1 MKTTIRTLSAA
12 LRGRLAILAAGAA
25 LLALVAALAIA
36 SARGP
41 AGGGAAVSGAAVERA
56 AAVALPT
63 LDGGGEARL
72 ADWAGRPLFVYF
84 WASWCAP
91 CERETPLIGRLW
103 EEYEPRGYAFVA
115 INIHDREA
123 DARAFAR
130 RYGLAF
136 PALVDADGDVYFEF
150 GIDGVP
156 EALFLEPGLR
166 VAHRRTGELEEAE
179 LRAMLEDIGR
189 PS

>member
-1 MKTTIRTLSAA
+1 MKTTIRALPDA

-25 LLALVAALAIA
+25 LLAVVAAIAIA
-36 SARGP
+36 LAREP
-41 AGGGAAVSGAAVERA
+41 ADGGAAVGGEAVGRA

-63 LDGGGEARL
+63 LDGDGEARL

-91 CERETPLIGRLW
+91 CERETPLIERLW
-103 EEYEPRGYAFVA
+103 EEYEPRGYAFVG

-130 RYGLAF
+130 RYGLTF

-156 EALFLEPGLR
+156 QAFFLDSGLR
-166 VAHRRTGELEEAE
+166 VAHRHAGELDEEA